1 MASAPGLSPA
11 RVSARS
17 RQPVNESTLQA
28 RLRHLEHL
36 VQMLKSQKRDV
47 DKAPD
52 VEEDSQDVPDANDAV
67 PGLVDEPTC
76 IQFKETAG
84 PIVDDVRYLHGAN
97 WEGVLDEVDNRQ
109 LRFSMI
115 CVTN

>member
-1 MASAPGLSPA
+1 MTAAPGLSPA
-11 RVSARS
+11 RASTRP
-17 RQPVNESTLQA
+17 RQSVNETTLQA

-36 VQMLKSQKRDV
+36 VQVLKSQKRDP
-47 DKAPD
+47 DKIPD
-52 VEEDSQDVPDANDAV
+52 VDEDSQDVPDANEAV

-97 WEGVLDEVDNRQ
+97 WEGLLEEVGD
-109 LRFSMI
+109 
-115 CVTN
+115 